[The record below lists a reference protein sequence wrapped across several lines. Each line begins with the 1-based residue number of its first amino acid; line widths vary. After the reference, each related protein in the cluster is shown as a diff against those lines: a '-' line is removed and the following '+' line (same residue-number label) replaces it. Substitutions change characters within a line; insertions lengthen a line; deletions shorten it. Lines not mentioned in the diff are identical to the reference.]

1 MSDTLLSPAWY
12 RVAELTPRLRSH
24 ARIHRHDYRG
34 QTWYV
39 LQDLAQER
47 FHRFSPAAYA
57 VIGLMDGRRTL
68 QTIWESVLARLGDEA
83 LTQHDLIHLLSQL
96 HAADVL
102 QCDVRPDTA
111 ELFSRRERQ
120 QRQHWRRRLLS
131 VLSWQLPLLDP
142 DRLLTRCLPVLRPLL
157 GWGGAIGW
165 LAVVGAA
172 LLLAAAHWTDLT
184 KNVVDQA
191 LAPRNLILLW
201 LLFPVVKL
209 AHELGHALMVKRFGG
224 DVHEIGVMFLMFSP
238 VPYVDASSSW
248 AFPSKW
254 HRILVGGAGMAVE
267 LVIGASALF
276 VWASSQPGIVRTL
289 AFNTVLIAGV
299 STIVFNL
306 NPLLRF
312 DGYYM
317 LADFLE
323 IPNLRA
329 RANSY
334 LGFLCERYLFGRR
347 EAEPPPAGA
356 GERAWFAAFAVGAF
370 AYRALVTVAILLFLA
385 DRWFYLGMF
394 FGVITL
400 LFGVLV
406 PAFKGAVYLAS
417 SPRLH
422 RVRRRAVAVAATVI
436 AAVVALVWLVPAPF
450 FTRTEGVVWLPDEA
464 VVRAGTDGFV
474 NRVVAQPGVRVP
486 AGALLIRCEDSTL
499 TTDVVVLEA
508 RLREMEARHR
518 EQVPQDLV
526 KAQIIE
532 EERRYVEE
540 QLQRARTKAADLLV
554 RSRTDGTFVVP
565 QSEDLPGRFVH
576 KGEVLGYVVD
586 LATITV
592 RAVVSQ
598 DDINL
603 IQQRTQRV
611 DVRLAERLAR
621 PISADLQ
628 RLVPAASEQLP
639 SPALGSEGGG
649 LVPLDPSDTKGQKA
663 AHTMFQVDLRLPTD
677 VPVLNVGGRV
687 YIRFDHGWAPFG
699 VQWVRTLRQ
708 LFLARFNA

>member
-1 MSDTLLSPAWY
+1 
-12 RVAELTPRLRSH
+12 
-24 ARIHRHDYRG
+24 
-34 QTWYV
+34 
-39 LQDLAQER
+39 
-47 FHRFSPAAYA
+47 
-57 VIGLMDGRRTL
+57 
-68 QTIWESVLARLGDEA
+68 
-83 LTQHDLIHLLSQL
+83 
-96 HAADVL
+96 
-102 QCDVRPDTA
+102 
-111 ELFSRRERQ
+111 
-120 QRQHWRRRLLS
+120 
-131 VLSWQLPLLDP
+131 
-142 DRLLTRCLPVLRPLL
+142 
-157 GWGGAIGW
+157 
-165 LAVVGAA
+165 
-172 LLLAAAHWTDLT
+172 
-184 KNVVDQA
+184 
-191 LAPRNLILLW
+191 
-201 LLFPVVKL
+201 
-209 AHELGHALMVKRFGG
+209 
-224 DVHEIGVMFLMFSP
+224 
-238 VPYVDASSSW
+238 
-248 AFPSKW
+248 
-254 HRILVGGAGMAVE
+254 
-267 LVIGASALF
+267 
-276 VWASSQPGIVRTL
+276 
-289 AFNTVLIAGV
+289 
-299 STIVFNL
+299 
-306 NPLLRF
+306 
-312 DGYYM
+312 
-317 LADFLE
+317 
-323 IPNLRA
+323 
-329 RANSY
+329 
-334 LGFLCERYLFGRR
+334 
-347 EAEPPPAGA
+347 
-356 GERAWFAAFAVGAF
+356 
-370 AYRALVTVAILLFLA
+370 
-385 DRWFYLGMF
+385 
-394 FGVITL
+394 
-400 LFGVLV
+400 
-406 PAFKGAVYLAS
+406 KGAVYLAS

-474 NRVVAQPGVRVP
+474 SRVVAQPGVRVP

-565 QSEDLPGRFVH
+565 QAEDLPGRFVH